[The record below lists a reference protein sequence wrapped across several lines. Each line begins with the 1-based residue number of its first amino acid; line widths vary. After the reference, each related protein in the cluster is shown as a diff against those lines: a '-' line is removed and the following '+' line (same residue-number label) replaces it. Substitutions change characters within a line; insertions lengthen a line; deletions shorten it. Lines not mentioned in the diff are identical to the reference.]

1 MKELSCPLSSQRYR
15 HIVAAHGSGGK
26 LTQELLDRIIFP
38 AFDNLF
44 LQQRHDGAIL
54 PVGSR
59 RVAFTSDSFVVTP
72 LFFPGGNIGRLAVNG
87 TVNDLLCCG
96 AKPQYLSA
104 CFILEEG
111 FRLDDFEKIVGE
123 MAAAAHEAGVHI
135 VTGDT
140 KVVEH
145 GKGDGVYINTA
156 GIGTFYGEQEWL
168 PCHVRKGDA
177 IIVTGPLGE
186 HGVCILSTR
195 NHLGLESR
203 IKSDTA
209 ALTPVVECLVSNIDD
224 IHVVRDAT
232 RGGLGEVL
240 CEIAEAARCRIEI
253 EEKEIPVSEAVSSAC
268 ELLGL
273 DPLFVANEGVLVIIL
288 PGEEAESALRLIRG
302 TRLGREARI
311 IGRVTEGRAGE
322 VVMRT
327 WLGTPRN
334 IYRASGEQLPRIC

>member
-26 LTQELLDRIIFP
+26 LTQELLDGIIFP

-203 IKSDTA
+203 IRSDTA

-240 CEIAEAARCRIEI
+240 CEIAEAAHCRIEI
-253 EEKEIPVSEAVSSAC
+253 EEKEIR
-268 ELLGL
+268 
-273 DPLFVANEGVLVIIL
+273 
-288 PGEEAESALRLIRG
+288 PGD
-302 TRLGREARI
+302 
-311 IGRVTEGRAGE
+311 
-322 VVMRT
+322 
-327 WLGTPRN
+327 
-334 IYRASGEQLPRIC
+334 